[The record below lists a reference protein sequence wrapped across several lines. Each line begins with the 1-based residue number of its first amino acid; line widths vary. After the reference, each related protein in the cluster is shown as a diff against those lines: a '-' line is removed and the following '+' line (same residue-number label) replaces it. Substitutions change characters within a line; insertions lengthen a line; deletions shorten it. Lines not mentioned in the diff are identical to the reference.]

1 MREAEGRIADNPLMD
16 SIARAHSM
24 RTEQPLTSA
33 LVALLLLSILTATAR
48 AAGKIEVDSPKDW
61 QVFQRESRSL
71 GHVRIHGRLNHG
83 NGSIEIRWTGEP
95 AEGQLPAGWQSI
107 RPDASGAF
115 TWDVTIPSGGW
126 YALELREAR
135 PEKPAASLRIDHVG
149 VGEVFVVAGQ
159 SNSTNYGSEPQKPQT
174 GMVSTFDGQTWRVAD
189 DPQPGT
195 QDRGRGGSF
204 LPAFGDAMAR
214 RFHVPIGVACC
225 GSGGTSVRQWL
236 PKGER
241 IDVRPTTDRAIR
253 QVAPG
258 QWECTGELY
267 AGLLKRIRALRP
279 HGFRALLW
287 HQGESDAG
295 QAADRQITA
304 ERYRRLLEQ
313 VIRQSR
319 KDAGWDFPWFVAQ
332 ATYHSPSAPANP
344 AFRAAQRAVCTDG
357 LALPG
362 PDTDALGPEFRHGV
376 HFNPKGLAAHGELWA
391 QKVGAFVEN
400 ATGNER
406 APLERPPQ

>member
-1 MREAEGRIADNPLMD
+1 MAENPLMD
-16 SIARAHSM
+16 CGASVHLIR
-24 RTEQPLTSA
+24 RVKPVTSG
-33 LVALLLLSILTATAR
+33 LIALLLLSVLTATAH
-48 AAGKIEVDSPKDW
+48 AAGKIELDSPKDW

-71 GHVRIHGRLNHG
+71 GHVRVRGHLDHG

-95 AEGQLPAGWQSI
+95 ADGQLPAGWQSI

-115 TWDVTIPSGGW
+115 TSDITMPAGGW
-126 YALELREAR
+126 YALELRETGAD
-135 PEKPAASLRIDHVG
+135 KAAAGLRIDHVG
-149 VGEVFVVAGQ
+149 IGEVFVVAGQ
-159 SNSTNYGSEPQKPQT
+159 SNSTNYGSEPQKPQS
-174 GMVSTFDGQTWRVAD
+174 GMVSTFDGENWRVAD

-241 IDVRPTTDRAIR
+241 IDVRPSTSRAIR
-253 QVAPG
+253 QIAPG

-267 AGLLKRIRALRP
+267 AGLLKRIRALGP

-295 QAADRQITA
+295 QAPDRQITA

-313 VIRQSR
+313 IIRQSR
-319 KDAGWDFPWFVAQ
+319 KDARWDFPWFVAQ
-332 ATYHSPSAPANP
+332 ATYHSPADPANP
-344 AFRAAQRAVCTDG
+344 EFRAAQRAVCTDG

-376 HFNPKGLAAHGELWA
+376 HFNPKGLQAHGGLWA
-391 QKVGAFVEN
+391 QSVGAFVEK
-400 ATGNER
+400 ATGD
-406 APLERPPQ
+406 ERPTSGRTPTGNRT